1 VASQADQNRFG
12 SLNFSGSSVLRS
24 DFRAI
29 GSNSVAVAKEHRMDE
44 ETRKAELISA
54 YKRALTCLL
63 TYSPNSDPGFDRTIK
78 ENFYDAS
85 IEIERHSLAKIP
97 EYQAAVLQADDDARS
112 LLAKP
117 QLARATNIR

>member
-1 VASQADQNRFG
+1 M
-12 SLNFSGSSVLRS
+12 RS

-29 GSNSVAVAKEHRMDE
+29 GSNSVAKAKEHQMDE

-63 TYSPNSDPGFDRTIK
+63 TYSPNRDPDFDRAIK
-78 ENFYDAS
+78 EKFYDAS
-85 IEIERHSLAKIP
+85 IEIERHSLSKTP

-117 QLARATNIR
+117 RLVGATKIQ

>member
-1 VASQADQNRFG
+1 
-12 SLNFSGSSVLRS
+12 
-24 DFRAI
+24 
-29 GSNSVAVAKEHRMDE
+29 MDE

-63 TYSPNSDPGFDRTIK
+63 TYSPNSDPDFDRTIK
-78 ENFYDAS
+78 EKFYDAS
-85 IEIERHSLAKIP
+85 IEIERHSLSKTP

-117 QLARATNIR
+117 RLAGATNIQ